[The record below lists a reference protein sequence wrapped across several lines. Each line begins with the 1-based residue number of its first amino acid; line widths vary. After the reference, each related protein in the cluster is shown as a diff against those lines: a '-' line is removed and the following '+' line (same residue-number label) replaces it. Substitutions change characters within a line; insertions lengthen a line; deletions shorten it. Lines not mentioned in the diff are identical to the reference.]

1 MKKTVKSYDIELE
14 EKDYNF
20 IRKNAKK
27 LLKLALING
36 YEDFDAYYNDF
47 GLSDEVKKVLPFL
60 EEIEYIDYEEY
71 DRIMK
76 EVCDT
81 ISGEISPEYITFSY
95 SDFSDYFILKD
106 FIADRY
112 GYAGS
117 IIDALSENEPLL
129 KQVVDYLLGGGG
141 TLKNEKL
148 DLE

>member
-36 YEDFDAYYNDF
+36 YEDFEAYYNDF

-60 EEIEYIDYEEY
+60 EEIEDIDYEEY

-95 SDFSDYFILKD
+95 SDFS
-106 FIADRY
+106 
-112 GYAGS
+112 
-117 IIDALSENEPLL
+117 N
-129 KQVVDYLLGGGG
+129 
-141 TLKNEKL
+141 
-148 DLE
+148 